1 MNYAR
6 REGDG
11 GRLPVTVN
19 VCLEEFCNIGKLID
33 FKKTLSVCRSRGIH
47 CQLIVQSISQLSD
60 RYEKKEWEELI
71 GNCDIQICLGCNDQ
85 MTAEYISDK
94 CGSVTIRVNNNQF
107 PLMPLFSPVYSTTRP
122 YSQTR
127 SNTQR
132 ALMQPDEIQRMDN
145 KQCLVLLRGRSP
157 CSSTRSSQTS
167 SLHSK
172 KLRPTPV
179 SEHIPHGARV
189 WPMGGKNRRNTPGR
203 NRPSRPDPAL
213 RPSRM

>member
-1 MNYAR
+1 
-6 REGDG
+6 
-11 GRLPVTVN
+11 
-19 VCLEEFCNIGKLID
+19 
-33 FKKTLSVCRSRGIH
+33 
-47 CQLIVQSISQLSD
+47 
-60 RYEKKEWEELI
+60 
-71 GNCDIQICLGCNDQ
+71 

-145 KQCLVLLRGRSP
+145 KQCIVLLRGQKP
-157 CSSTRSSQTS
+157 MLLYKIIPDEFPAFQ
-167 SLHSK
+167 

-179 SEHIPHGARV
+179 AEHIPEWRARFADEAERPPEPPGQEAAPPDAGPAPQPAAGPPV
-189 WPMGGKNRRNTPGR
+189 PPTPGSE
-203 NRPSRPDPAL
+203 PKPQSRQDEPEPRFDYDFSAEEDLGMVEKGVDSVLGEDEPEE
-213 RPSRM
+213 